1 MSGPFGKQSV
11 RGPAAPHPAE
21 LLPGTSVGEYRVER
35 RIADGGMATV
45 YSGIHPLIHKR
56 VAIKVMRAP
65 EHGSAEAVDR
75 FIAEA
80 RTVNQIAHPNIVE
93 IFAFGRLPDGR
104 CYLVM
109 DWLDGETLSLRL
121 RRGRLS
127 LREGLEIF
135 AQLVEALGA
144 AHDKQIIHRDI
155 KPANVFL
162 QPVRKKHVAAKLL
175 DFGIST
181 LRVDETSPDATGQR
195 MFLGT
200 PKYTSPEQAGGA
212 AADVASD
219 VYSLGVTAF
228 EMFVGRPPF
237 DAPQT
242 SDLLRMHL
250 SEVPPAPSTLWPE
263 IPIQLERLL
272 SQMLDKVAER
282 RPALA
287 QIASRVAQ
295 LRKEAD
301 AAAPDDKQ
309 TAEPTDQHALPR
321 RHRGWRRL
329 GAVIAIGALGGGAW
343 IFVSHQRAPST
354 PQRAMTSTETT
365 APAAPVQPGASAEVA
380 APTPAP
386 TVTAPA
392 STEDAPAAAPA
403 KRQLARLDV
412 DVDVP
417 SVIRVDGHVVARG
430 RRAALQVTP
439 DVTHVVVVSSR
450 RRGSYRDR
458 VSIAAGGTAELAV
471 RLAAA
476 RPSAKHR
483 HHPAASAPAATSTS
497 TTAPAGSSAG
507 DRDYTLDPFS
517 AH

>member
-1 MSGPFGKQSV
+1 MSAPFGKQSV
-11 RGPAAPHPAE
+11 RGPAAPHPTE
-21 LLPGTSVGEYRVER
+21 LAPGTSVGEYRIER
-35 RIADGGMATV
+35 RVADGGMATV
-45 YSGIHPLIHKR
+45 YAGIHPLIHKR

-65 EHGSAEAVDR
+65 EHGSAEAIDR

-93 IFAFGRLPDGR
+93 IFAFGRLSDGR

-109 DWLDGETLSLRL
+109 DWLEGETLALRV
-121 RRGRLS
+121 RRGRLP

-181 LRVDETSPDATGQR
+181 LRVDEPAPDATGQR

-212 AADVASD
+212 AGDVASD

-237 DAPQT
+237 DAPQA

-272 SQMLDKVAER
+272 SQMLDKVTER
-282 RPALA
+282 RPSLA
-287 QIASRVAQ
+287 QIASRLSQ

-301 AAAPDDKQ
+301 DAATGDKRS
-309 TAEPTDQHALPR
+309 AEPTDEHALPDR
-321 RHRGWRRL
+321 RRRGWRRL
-329 GAVIAIGALGGGAW
+329 GGVVAVAAIGTGAW
-343 IFVSHQRAPST
+343 MFATQHGAGST
-354 PQRAMTSTETT
+354 PHQATSTEIS
-365 APAAPVQPGASAEVA
+365 APAPPAEPAVPAEVVPPKA
-380 APTPAP
+380 APMT
-386 TVTAPA
+386 
-392 STEDAPAAAPA
+392 TEDAPPPAPV
-403 KRQLARLDV
+403 KPQLARLDV

-430 RRAALQVTP
+430 RRAAIQVAP
-439 DVTHVVVVSSR
+439 DVTHVVVVSSQ

-458 VSIAAGGTAELAV
+458 VSIGPGGTAELAV

-483 HHPAASAPAATSTS
+483 HHPPASAPPV
-497 TTAPAGSSAG
+497 TANSAPGPSPPSAG